1 MDILSNNNVAWES
14 KANWFHIFVKN
25 KIEME
30 TLTIKINTRSNKGKH
45 LIELINEMEKEGSV
59 EIQKAETYREVK
71 TAIKELKTGK
81 VKPISE
87 LFK

>member
-1 MDILSNNNVAWES
+1 
-14 KANWFHIFVKN
+14 
-25 KIEME
+25 ME

-71 TAIKELKTGK
+71 TAIKEMKTGR
-81 VKPISE
+81 VKPITE